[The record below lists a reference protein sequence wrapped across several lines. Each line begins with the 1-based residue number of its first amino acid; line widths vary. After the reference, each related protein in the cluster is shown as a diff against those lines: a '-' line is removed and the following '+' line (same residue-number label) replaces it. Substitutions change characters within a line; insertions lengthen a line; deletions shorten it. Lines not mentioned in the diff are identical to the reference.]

1 MELNLP
7 QKSLA
12 SLVEALST
20 VSEQPVDIDFT
31 LPDYCPDIEKILRCK
46 ITPQIF
52 SRNISAGQ
60 LQVEGNTVISILYID
75 SEKGGMRACEQ
86 TLPFSASFRLNDVP
100 EEYVIQ
106 TSVKCEYVNC
116 RALSRRRLTVHGAFS
131 LYAKVL
137 TKGSIT
143 FGYPDEMENI
153 EFKKK
158 EINASK
164 LCSLSSEQFSVTD
177 EIQISGKPPVE
188 LIVDNDIKANIT
200 DYKIIPDKIMLNG
213 ELNVRLLYISDI
225 ESGKPEHLD
234 YIIPFSEVID
244 SPGLTEDSET
254 CITLNVMSSDLSLKS
269 DILAENPLVNVD
281 SRVCASIIAYSTEG
295 VTIATDAYNTEFC
308 SEPEFSR
315 ISIPSDTKIISGSF
329 MHKDSLNLND
339 IKISEIIDFSASVI
353 PMTTNINEEN
363 LVINSKVNI
372 KILALNSDND
382 PVYIDRAVD
391 VSKEIELKNNYNS
404 ILCSDLSLISISY
417 RLGDN
422 NDIEIR
428 CEFYYSFLLQKNTS
442 FNVLSALDVD
452 DNKPLNKK
460 TCALSIYYADGGE
473 NIWDIAKMYNT
484 KQNLIIS
491 ENELVAETLEEPTL
505 LFIPTV

>member
-12 SLVEALST
+12 SLVEMLNT

-75 SEKGGMRACEQ
+75 SEKSGMRACEQ

-137 TKGSIT
+137 TKGSIA

-164 LCSLSSEQFSVTD
+164 LCSLSSVQFSVTD

-188 LIVDNDIKANIT
+188 LIVDNEIKARIT

-213 ELNVRLLYISDI
+213 ELSVRLLYISDI

-234 YIIPFSEVID
+234 YILSFSEVID
-244 SPGLTEDSET
+244 SPGLTEDSEA

-281 SRVCASIIAYSTEG
+281 SRV
-295 VTIATDAYNTEFC
+295 
-308 SEPEFSR
+308 
-315 ISIPSDTKIISGSF
+315 SIPSDTKIVSGSF
-329 MHKDSLNLND
+329 MHKDILNLND
-339 IKISEIIDFSASVI
+339 IKISEIIDFTASACPI
-353 PMTTNINEEN
+353 TTNITEDN
-363 LVINSKVNI
+363 LVINSKTNI
-372 KILALNSDND
+372 KIIAINSENE
-382 PVYIDRAVD
+382 PVYIERAVD
-391 VSKEIELKNNYNS
+391 VSKEIELKKDYNS
-404 ILCSDLSLISISY
+404 IICSDLSLISISY

-428 CEFYYSFLLQKNTS
+428 CEFNYSFLLQKNTS
-442 FNVLSALDVD
+442 FNALSVLNVD

-505 LFIPTV
+505 LFIPAV

>member
-12 SLVEALST
+12 SLVDTLNT

-52 SRNISAGQ
+52 SRNINAGQ
-60 LQVEGNTVISILYID
+60 LQIEGNTVVSILYID
-75 SEKGGMRACEQ
+75 SEKGGMRVCEQ
-86 TLPFSASFRLNDVP
+86 TLPFATSFRLNDVP
-100 EEYVIQ
+100 EEYAVH
-106 TSVKCEYVNC
+106 TSVKCEYINC

-131 LYAKVL
+131 LYARVFA
-137 TKGSIT
+137 KGST
-143 FGYPDEMENI
+143 SFGYPDEMENT
-153 EFKKK
+153 EFKKTD
-158 EINASK
+158 INASK
-164 LCSLSSEQFSVTD
+164 LCSLSSEQFSVSD
-177 EIQISGKPPVE
+177 EIQISGKPPIE
-188 LIVDNDIKANIT
+188 LIVDNEIKAKVT

-244 SPGLTEDSET
+244 SPGVTEDCEV
-254 CITLNVMSSDLSLKS
+254 CLRLDVMSSDLSLKS

-281 SRVCASIIAYSTEG
+281 SRVCVSIIAFSTEE
-295 VTIATDAYNTEFC
+295 VTIATDAYNTEFF
-308 SEPEFSR
+308 SEPEYAR
-315 ISIPSDTKIISGSF
+315 ISIPSDTKIFNGSF
-329 MHKDSLNLND
+329 MHKDSVNLND
-339 IKISEIIDFSASVI
+339 IKILEIIDFTASVC
-353 PMTTNINEEN
+353 PLTTNINKDN
-363 LVINSKVNI
+363 LIINSKINL
-372 KILALNSDND
+372 KILAINSENE
-382 PVYIDRAVD
+382 PVYIERSVD
-391 VSKEIELKNNYNS
+391 VSKELELKNDYNC
-404 ILCSDLSLISISY
+404 ILCSDLSVISISY

-422 NDIEIR
+422 DDMEIR
-428 CEFYYSFLLQKNTS
+428 CELNYSFLLQRSS
-442 FNVLSALDVD
+442 FFNSLSALNVD
-452 DNKPLNKK
+452 DNKHLSKK
-460 TCALSIYYADGGE
+460 TCAMSIYYADSGE